1 VLEGGGSLED
11 VQLLL
16 GHKSRKTTEKY
27 YVAVT
32 KKRME
37 KAIEAR
43 RRTWDAPPTSSR
55 PRRRAVNLT
64 VLI

>member
-1 VLEGGGSLED
+1 L
-11 VQLLL
+11 QLL

-27 YVAVT
+27 YVALT

-43 RRTWDAPPTSSR
+43 RRTWDADTVELPSS
-55 PRRRAVNLT
+55 PAGA
-64 VLI
+64 ISE